1 MNQHC
6 NSPTT
11 PTKKRKTFTDKEYFQ
26 LYRSDP
32 IPPRLYG
39 TMKAHKPEKNYP
51 MRTTVSTI
59 GKPAYGICKYLVQ
72 IIQPAL
78 NKSNS
83 NIQNSTSFVQEAKDW
98 KIEPTGTQVS
108 NDAVNL
114 HPSILLDR
122 SIQVII
128 EILQDDHAN

>member
-1 MNQHC
+1 MIQHC

-59 GKPAYGICKYLVQ
+59 GKPAYGISKYPVQ

-83 NIQNSTSFVQEAKDW
+83 NIQNSTSFVQEAKD
-98 KIEPTGTQVS
+98 
-108 NDAVNL
+108 
-114 HPSILLDR
+114 
-122 SIQVII
+122 
-128 EILQDDHAN
+128 